1 MEERI
6 KMEND
11 EVVIIRR
18 DGSKVQLDKLITF
31 DDEGNN
37 KSYIIYT
44 DNSKDDKGNVRIS
57 ASIVKDPKD
66 PNSELE
72 EIKTEREWKVIDTVL
87 RSTME
92 SVKKHLDK
100 KNNNNNEE

>member
-1 MEERI
+1 MEEKL

-11 EVVIIRR
+11 EVVIVKR

-31 DDEGNN
+31 DDEANN

-44 DNSKDDKGNVRIS
+44 DNSKDENGNVRIS
-57 ASIVKDPKD
+57 ASIVKEPEN

-72 EIKTEREWKVIDTVL
+72 EIKTEREWKIIDTVL

-92 SVKKHLDK
+92 SVKKHLEQNK
-100 KNNNNNEE
+100 EE

>member
-1 MEERI
+1 MEE
-6 KMEND
+6 KLTMEND
-11 EVVIIRR
+11 EVVLVRK

-31 DDEGNN
+31 DDEANK

-44 DNSKDDKGNVRIS
+44 DNSKDENGNVRIS
-57 ASIVKDPKD
+57 ASIVKDPTN

-87 RSTME
+87 KSTME
-92 SVKKHLDK
+92 SVRKHMEK
-100 KNNNNNEE
+100 KNEE

>member
-1 MEERI
+1 MEEKI
-6 KMEND
+6 VMEND
-11 EVVIIRR
+11 EVVVIKR
-18 DGSKVQLDKLITF
+18 DGSKTQIDKLITF
-31 DDEGNN
+31 DDEANN

-44 DNSKDDKGNVRIS
+44 DNSKDEKGNIRIS
-57 ASIVKDPKD
+57 ASIVKDPTN

-72 EIKTEREWKVIDTVL
+72 EIKTEREWKIVDTVL

-100 KNNNNNEE
+100 NKEE

>member
-11 EVVIIRR
+11 EVVIVRR

-37 KSYIIYT
+37 KSYII
-44 DNSKDDKGNVRIS
+44 
-57 ASIVKDPKD
+57 
-66 PNSELE
+66 
-72 EIKTEREWKVIDTVL
+72 
-87 RSTME
+87 
-92 SVKKHLDK
+92 
-100 KNNNNNEE
+100 

>member
-1 MEERI
+1 MEEKLTI
-6 KMEND
+6 ENN
-11 EVVIIRR
+11 EVVLVRR

-31 DDEGNN
+31 DDEANN

-44 DNSKDDKGNVRIS
+44 DNSRDENGNVRIS
-57 ASIVKDPKD
+57 ASIVKNAND

-87 RSTME
+87 KSTME
-92 SVKKHLDK
+92 SVKKHMDK
-100 KNNNNNEE
+100 KNEE